1 MSVSLSS
8 RTKILLAL
16 AVLLLLGGAHFA
28 VRQWQTAQHPAPAA
42 APAECRPALGCT
54 LPDGSRIRF
63 AAALRR
69 PFDIRVDNVP
79 PEVQRVEVSFSMQNM
94 DMGFNRYPLVRQP
107 DGSWLAAQIRLPVCT
122 DRRHDY
128 LADVRIGG
136 QVFQV
141 AFEAE

>member
-1 MSVSLSS
+1 MSQSLSS
-8 RTKILLAL
+8 RTKILIAMTALLAL
-16 AVLLLLGGAHFA
+16 GGGHFA
-28 VRQWQTAQHPAPAA
+28 VRRWRAAQQSTPAA
-42 APAECRPALGCT
+42 TPAECKPALGCI
-54 LPDGSRIRF
+54 LPNGSRIRF

-69 PFDIRVDNVP
+69 PFDIYLDNVP

-128 LADVRIGG
+128 LADVRIGE

-141 AFEAE
+141 AFQAE

>member
-1 MSVSLSS
+1 MPHLSR

-16 AVLLLLGGAHFA
+16 AALLLLGGGHFV
-28 VRQWQTAQHPAPAA
+28 VRQWQAAQQPAAAA
-42 APAECRPALGCT
+42 APAECQPALGCT
-54 LPDGSRIRF
+54 LPNGSRIRF

-69 PFDIRVDNVP
+69 PFDIRVENVP

-94 DMGFNRYPLVRQP
+94 DMGFNRYPLARQP

-122 DRRHDY
+122 DRRNDY
-128 LADVRIGG
+128 LADVRIGE